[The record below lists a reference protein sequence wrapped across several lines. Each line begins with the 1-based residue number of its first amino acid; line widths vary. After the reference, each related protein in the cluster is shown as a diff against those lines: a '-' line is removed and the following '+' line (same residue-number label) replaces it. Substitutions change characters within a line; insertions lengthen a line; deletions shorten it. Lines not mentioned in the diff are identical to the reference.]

1 MGWVRLVVCGC
12 LFGPK
17 VILSSQELFVDKQ
30 LSESGLVHIT
40 VESVE
45 SCEGEARVNNRKG
58 KIIVFFEWNIVLT
71 FRGW

>member
-1 MGWVRLVVCGC
+1 M
-12 LFGPK
+12 
-17 VILSSQELFVDKQ
+17 FVDKQ

-58 KIIVFFEWNIVLT
+58 KIIVFFEWNIVLA
-71 FRGW
+71 FRGQQKDSE

>member
-1 MGWVRLVVCGC
+1 M
-12 LFGPK
+12 
-17 VILSSQELFVDKQ
+17 FVDKQ

-40 VESVE
+40 VEGVE